1 MLTTLHTFWVWV
13 TSTLVGKIVAS
24 GFISMLPLVELRAG
38 IPIAV
43 GLGLEP
49 RIAILTCIVAN
60 IIPIPFIILFI
71 RKIFAVVRKW
81 SATFEKLISKVEAK
95 AYKHR
100 DMIDKYAAMGL
111 FILTAIPLPGT
122 GAWTGTLAASILDM
136 KFKDV
141 LIACMGGVLLA
152 GIIMGLA
159 SAGLLGALSGLFAAG

>member
-122 GAWTGTLAASILDM
+122 GAWTAS
-136 KFKDV
+136 
-141 LIACMGGVLLA
+141 LLA
-152 GIIMGLA
+152 TLMDMRLSRAFFPIALGVVGAGTIMA
-159 SAGLLGALSGLFAAG
+159 LLSYGVAALIV

>member
-43 GLGLEP
+43 GLGL
-49 RIAILTCIVAN
+49 TCIVAN
-60 IIPIPFIILFI
+60 ILPIPFIILFI

-95 AYKHR
+95 AYKHQ

-122 GAWTGTLAASILDM
+122 GAWTAS
-136 KFKDV
+136 
-141 LIACMGGVLLA
+141 LLA
-152 GIIMGLA
+152 TLMDMRLSRAFFPIALGVVGAGTIMAILSYGVA
-159 SAGLLGALSGLFAAG
+159 ALIV

>member
-122 GAWTGTLAASILDM
+122 GAWTGALAAAFLEMRLRKALPAVIL
-136 KFKDV
+136 
-141 LIACMGGVLLA
+141 GVLTA
-152 GIIMGLA
+152 GCIM
-159 SAGLLGALSGLFAAG
+159 LLLTHVGINLFSGMI

>member
-24 GFISMLPLVELRAG
+24 GFISML
-38 IPIAV
+38 
-43 GLGLEP
+43 
-49 RIAILTCIVAN
+49 
-60 IIPIPFIILFI
+60 PIPFIILFI

-95 AYKHR
+95 AYKHQ

-122 GAWTGTLAASILDM
+122 GAWTAS
-136 KFKDV
+136 
-141 LIACMGGVLLA
+141 LLA
-152 GIIMGLA
+152 TLMDMRLSRAFFPIALGVVGAGTIMAILSYGVA
-159 SAGLLGALSGLFAAG
+159 ALIV

>member
-24 GFISMLPLVELRAG
+24 GFISMLPLVE
-38 IPIAV
+38 
-43 GLGLEP
+43 P

-60 IIPIPFIILFI
+60 ILPIPFIILFI

-95 AYKHR
+95 AYKHQ

-122 GAWTGTLAASILDM
+122 GAWTAS
-136 KFKDV
+136 
-141 LIACMGGVLLA
+141 LLA
-152 GIIMGLA
+152 TLMDMRLSRAFFPIA
-159 SAGLLGALSGLFAAG
+159 LGVVAAGTIMAILSYGIAALVV